1 MIVSLSRPYASR
13 DGAPVL
19 VRVDT
24 RVFTHR
30 YFGECMACGFCHDA
44 CCDHGVDVEEA
55 KVARILALAPIL
67 EPALGVPSDHW
78 FERESTPDDE
88 FPGGASRRTAVVG
101 GRCVFRAPERRGC
114 ALHALALARG
124 EDYHDIKPLV
134 STLFPLTFAH
144 GTLCLSDELDDD
156 APAFVCAGRGP
167 SVYHVQR
174 GELAYY
180 FGDAFVRE
188 LDTMRESGAE
198 MGSDSI
204 DRV

>member
-1 MIVSLSRPYASR
+1 MIVPLSHAFPSR

-24 RVFTHR
+24 RVFTRR

-44 CCDHGVDVEEA
+44 CCEHGVDVEEA
-55 KVARILALAPIL
+55 KVGRILALAPVL
-67 EPALGVPSDHW
+67 EPVLGVASERW
-78 FERESTPDDE
+78 FEREATPDEE
-88 FPGGASRRTAVVG
+88 FPGGGSRRTAVID
-101 GRCVFRAPERRGC
+101 GRCVFRSPGRRGC

-124 EDYHDIKPLV
+124 EDYHDTKPLV

-156 APAFVCAGRGP
+156 APQFVCAGQGP
-167 SVYHVQR
+167 SVYRVQR

-180 FGDAFVRE
+180 FGEALVRE
-188 LDTMRESGAE
+188 LDAME
-198 MGSDSI
+198 
-204 DRV
+204 RVEAT